1 MIPANAFSSL
11 KHPSVTGK
19 CRYTFKQEKKRAWVT
34 YGNHE

>member
-19 CRYTFKQEKKRAWVT
+19 CRYTFKQEKKKEL
-34 YGNHE
+34 G